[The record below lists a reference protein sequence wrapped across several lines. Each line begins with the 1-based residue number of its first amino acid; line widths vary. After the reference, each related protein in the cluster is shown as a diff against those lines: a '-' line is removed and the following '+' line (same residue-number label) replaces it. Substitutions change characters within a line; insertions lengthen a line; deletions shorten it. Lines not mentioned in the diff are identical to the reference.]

1 MENEEIKT
9 NYLMKKILNL
19 KLYQL
24 YEDYINSYEFIDE
37 INRLKQKKMDDKY
50 TKKYLYFTKNFFEF
64 LRIKYNLK

>member
-9 NYLMKKILNL
+9 NYLMKKILNM

-50 TKKYLYFTKNFFEF
+50 IKKYLYFTKNFFEF
-64 LRIKYNLK
+64 LRIK

>member
-1 MENEEIKT
+1 M
-9 NYLMKKILNL
+9 

-50 TKKYLYFTKNFFEF
+50 IKKYLYFAKHFFEF

>member
-1 MENEEIKT
+1 M
-9 NYLMKKILNL
+9 

-50 TKKYLYFTKNFFEF
+50 IKKYLYFTKNFFEF